1 MSCLAT
7 CQHDT
12 KHGWTEVPDRQEWSW
27 TLYQLD
33 GSRWSPRC
41 PNMIYNVGSLNLYT
55 GGSPVTSLTCQWF
68 IHSSIY
74 WLYCSSNI
82 WSIYSS
88 ILLRMKTWSNFV
100 AACSLRHIVAEE
112 WIGCIQCC
120 CAVPRFCALRSGPP
134 PGNYPGKSPV
144 EDASFQDV
152 LHWKVDMFPIV
163 SHEPCVVFAWTYVF
177 FLEHVMSGSHC
188 QLAAR

>member
-1 MSCLAT
+1 M
-7 CQHDT
+7 D
-12 KHGWTEVPDRQEWSW
+12 
-27 TLYQLD
+27 LD
-33 GSRWSPRC
+33 GHLSHLYVRTWSTMLALWIFIQADHQSLLWPANDSFIV
-41 PNMIYNVGSLNLYT
+41 PYTDYTVVPIYGVY
-55 GGSPVTSLTCQWF
+55 
-68 IHSSIY
+68 
-74 WLYCSSNI
+74 
-82 WSIYSS
+82 IYSS
-88 ILLRMKTWSNFV
+88 MLLRMKTWSNFV
-100 AACSLRHIVAEE
+100 AACNLRHIVAEE

-144 EDASFQDV
+144 EDDASFQDV